1 MGLNFFQM
9 ECVMIYHSY
18 ENKKCYFPPL
28 MSNGEISFAPDAEG
42 TLGYTADD
50 YSRKDVGAFD
60 GIVVRSR
67 RRSALC
73 TNLKARLFPMG
84 KFVFGSSST
93 LGEWSQELLSD
104 EGCVTS
110 ECIYENGDSIKSKC
124 FIHPSLNVYA
134 LQKSFKIK
142 NGSEKFSYSLSL
154 AGYDDYIGKY
164 MNVTYSKKCGN
175 TCRIG
180 FKMYGM
186 DVFEGEI
193 RAFIDK
199 EYDVITSEDGITIS
213 FDARDGES
221 VTFYYYL
228 EDNLGG
234 TDVESQLSMYEEK
247 IAACGFDGL
256 LRECAQHYDDYFA
269 LGYVN
274 TSDEKLNDIYK
285 TSLYSIKCNTT
296 KYSIAVGFNNCY
308 WDGKYFPFDEY
319 TSFFALL
326 GANRLELAKRVPTY
340 RLKACLPTAIQ
351 RGSDCHRNERSED
364 IAHFHWVSGEVDS
377 YELASNGCWQDHVFH
392 IPLIGIAAFNY
403 YEFSADEEFLREC
416 YPMIRACAKFIT
428 KHMVYRDGDKLYL
441 GKCTDLER
449 LGASVENPFLTACG
463 AIKLLECCAK
473 AAKIL
478 STDGTY
484 ADECEF
490 VAKKMQENL
499 PVEDGRYVPHLE
511 CKQKSI
517 AVFGGKYP
525 FDVLDGNDEK
535 MLRAW
540 EDFEFNSSAY
550 GNMYPY
556 GRGISPWYACW
567 KALGYAR
574 IGKAD
579 SAYDSLKQSYTSAGV
594 FNEMF
599 EINEETI
606 HCKPWFAT
614 AAGIFVSTVNEMLL
628 QSDENTIKIMPGI
641 PRNVDASFKLA
652 AKGGV
657 IVEAEVKGEKLEK
670 ISVTKDG
677 SDVTNRFKT
686 EF

>member
-1 MGLNFFQM
+1 
-9 ECVMIYHSY
+9 MIYHSY

-50 YSRKDVGAFD
+50 YSRKGVGAFD

-84 KFVFGSSST
+84 KFVFGSNNT
-93 LGEWSQELLSD
+93 LEKWSQELLSD
-104 EGCVTS
+104 DGCVVS
-110 ECIYENGDSIKSKC
+110 ECFYENGDSIKSKC
-124 FIHPSLNVYA
+124 FIHPSLNIYS

-142 NGSEKFSYSLSL
+142 NGSGKFSYRLSL
-154 AGYDDYIGKY
+154 AGYDDHIGKY
-164 MNVTYSKKCGN
+164 MNVTYQEKLGN

-180 FKMYGM
+180 VKMYGM

-193 RAFIDK
+193 RAFVDK
-199 EYDVITSEDGITIS
+199 EYDVTSTDAGITIS

-234 TDVESQLSMYEEK
+234 TDVERRLSLYEDK
-247 IAACGFDGL
+247 IYSCGFDGL
-256 LRECAQHYDDYFA
+256 LHECIEHYNDYFA

-274 TSDEKLNDIYK
+274 TSDEKLNDIYR

-326 GANRLELAKRVPTY
+326 GANRLSLAKRVPTY
-340 RLKACLPTAIQ
+340 RLKECLPTAIV
-351 RGSDCHRNERSED
+351 RGSDCHRTEYSED
-364 IAHFHWVSGEVDS
+364 VAHFHWVSGEVDS

-403 YEFSADEEFLREC
+403 YEYSQDSVFLGEC
-416 YPMIRACAKFIT
+416 YPMIRACSKFIT
-428 KHMVYRDGDKLYL
+428 KHMVYRNGDALYI

-449 LGASVENPFLTACG
+449 LGASVQNPFLTACG

-478 STDGTY
+478 NTDGDY
-484 ADECEF
+484 ADECVF
-490 VAKKMQENL
+490 VAKKLQENL
-499 PVEDGRYVPHLE
+499 PTEDERYVPHLE

-517 AVFGGKYP
+517 AVFGGKFP
-525 FDVLDGNDEK
+525 FDVLESNDEK
-535 MLRAW
+535 MLKAW
-540 EDFEFNSSAY
+540 DDFEENGTSY
-550 GNMYPY
+550 GNMYPI
-556 GRGISPWYACW
+556 GSGISPWYACW
-567 KALGYAR
+567 KAEGYAR
-574 IGKAD
+574 AGIRD
-579 SAYDSLKQSYTSAGV
+579 RAYAALKQAYPSAGV
-594 FNEMF
+594 FNELF
-599 EINEETI
+599 EINEEGCRI
-606 HCKPWFAT
+606 KPWFST
-614 AAGIFVSTVNEMLL
+614 AAGIFVSSVNEMLL
-628 QSDENTIKIMPGI
+628 QCDGSIVKIMPGM
-641 PRNVDASFKLA
+641 PHHVDASFKLA
-652 AKGGV
+652 AKGG
-657 IVEAEVKGEKLEK
+657 ITVEAEIKSKKLVSIVILK
-670 ISVTKDG
+670 NGINVTDQYHI
-677 SDVTNRFKT
+677 